1 MTKEIAQEIL
11 KIVGYAGYDI
21 TDIYETSFR
30 AIRKNEWVLS
40 ELNVEC
46 LIDVNRILYV
56 DTDDRRIFIR
66 VCVHILKR
74 YK

>member
-1 MTKEIAQEIL
+1 MTEEIASTIL
-11 KIVGYAGYDI
+11 KILGYEGYDI

-30 AIRKNEWVLS
+30 AIRKSDWALS

-46 LIDVNRILYV
+46 LIDVHIMYI
-56 DTDDRRIFIR
+56 DTDNVKTFTS
-66 VCVHILKR
+66 VCSHVLKR